1 MLSNKW
7 NVYWKNNT
15 GDSPASLPDYNIQS
29 LTTGQLIEKRRLNPM
44 ECGVGMR
51 VFTVK
56 ECKESWRE
64 LERAGEREG
73 GRESV
78 CGSLCSQCKQCEGS
92 VTCIT
97 CSLVPSLPLAL

>member
-64 LERAGEREG
+64 PERGREG
-73 GRESV
+73 GRVCVAVSV
-78 CGSLCSQCKQCEGS
+78 LS
-92 VTCIT
+92 VN
-97 CSLVPSLPLAL
+97 SVRVV